1 MSDKHVSFEEGLD
14 DAIEKLGG
22 PAAEAE
28 LRRLPAAQRRRRG
41 ARPEDAST
49 LAAVTLID
57 DDGLLRWVYQPPPRR
72 RGGARRALRRAV
84 PSIDGIPIRTIPI
97 QDLPA
102 NQVLESIAAL
112 DNRMTPKRGLRAWR
126 NGVLEDP
133 ARQKVKAKRVLLF
146 IHGTFSKSDMFFDEL
161 ESTPEG
167 AQYLANAVTAYG
179 GAVYAFDHPT
189 LAVSPWI
196 NALEL
201 EAALADVSG
210 TIDVVCHSR
219 GGLVAAWWLR
229 LSKRDVAHVILV
241 GAPLAG
247 TTLASPAAL
256 RQALDHLAT
265 AVKGMAVVGSLA
277 STVLPFMTILTGLA
291 EILGKVLQLG
301 ADLPLADVAVVSVPG
316 LASQSRVRNNAEM
329 LQLFSAPWPS
339 QPEFHAVVAN
349 FKPVETDAGW
359 RFWRRL
365 THVGDQFKYG
375 AMHLIFQTP
384 NDLIVDTGSMF
395 GPVEGD
401 TAGKDLPALHRLTID
416 DKYITRFEN
425 SPTVHHTNYFRQ
437 VKTVKALRVLL

>member
-1 MSDKHVSFEEGLD
+1 MSDERMSFEEGLD
-14 DAIEKLGG
+14 TAITKLGG
-22 PAAEAE
+22 PATEPE
-28 LRRLPAAQRRRRG
+28 LPRLPAAQRRRRG

-57 DDGLLRWVYQPPPRR
+57 DDGLLRWVYEPPPRR
-72 RGGARRALRRAV
+72 SGRRRALRRAI
-84 PSIDGIPIRTIPI
+84 PSIDGVPIRTIPI

-112 DNRMTPKRGLRAWR
+112 DKRMTPKRGLHLWR
-126 NGVLEDP
+126 NGVLEP
-133 ARQKVKAKRVLLF
+133 APRPKIKAKRVLLF

-161 ESTPEG
+161 TSTPQG
-167 AQYLANAVTAYG
+167 KQYLADAVTAYG

-256 RQALDHLAT
+256 RQALDHLTTLPSRHEVEPAHFLSALDNDDVDDCMLPRWSPPGLT
-265 AVKGMAVVGSLA
+265 DLNVRGSFAAALVPSTSLHALPPSWSLCHVRLLSLLSTRVGVLSASWPALSMSINRSPFGSLSPSKA
-277 STVLPFMTILTGLA
+277 ST
-291 EILGKVLQLG
+291 
-301 ADLPLADVAVVSVPG
+301 
-316 LASQSRVRNNAEM
+316 
-329 LQLFSAPWPS
+329 
-339 QPEFHAVVAN
+339 
-349 FKPVETDAGW
+349 
-359 RFWRRL
+359 
-365 THVGDQFKYG
+365 
-375 AMHLIFQTP
+375 
-384 NDLIVDTGSMF
+384 
-395 GPVEGD
+395 
-401 TAGKDLPALHRLTID
+401 
-416 DKYITRFEN
+416 
-425 SPTVHHTNYFRQ
+425 
-437 VKTVKALRVLL
+437 

>member
-1 MSDKHVSFEEGLD
+1 MSDQRMSFEEGLD
-14 DAIEKLGG
+14 DAIAKLGG
-22 PAAEAE
+22 PATEAE
-28 LRRLPAAQRRRRG
+28 LPRMPAAQRRRRG
-41 ARPEDAST
+41 ARPEDASA

-57 DDGLLRWVYQPPPRR
+57 DDGLLRWVYEPPPRR
-72 RGGARRALRRAV
+72 SGRRRALRRAI
-84 PSIDGIPIRTIPI
+84 PSIDGVPIRTIPI

-112 DNRMTPKRGLRAWR
+112 DKRMTPKRGLHLWR
-126 NGVLEDP
+126 NGVLEP
-133 ARQKVKAKRVLLF
+133 APRPKIKAKRVLLF

-161 ESTPEG
+161 TSTPQG
-167 AQYLANAVTAYG
+167 KQYLADAVTAYG

-229 LSKRDVAHVILV
+229 LSKRNVAHVILV

-265 AVKGMAVVGSLA
+265 AVKGMAIVGSLA

-384 NDLIVDTGSMF
+384 NDLVVDTGSMF

-401 TAGKDLPALHRLTID
+401 TAGKDMPALHRLTID

-437 VKTVKALRVLL
+437 VETVKAMRVFL